1 MAGRILVLILR
12 GLASLPHSWLMA
24 VGALIGRLHVVFR
37 SRAYRVTQTN
47 LELCYPDMSDVD
59 RARLVRSSLVAT
71 ATTMMETPAAWLGN
85 PDRVNRW
92 ITRVDGEALLYD
104 AIENGQSVLLLLPH
118 LGNWELA
125 NVYFAN
131 RLPSTGLYQPPKQPA
146 LRHVMNK
153 VRRNLGNEIVPTSRS
168 GLTTLFRRLGE
179 GKVVVV
185 LPDQVPAAGEF
196 VPFFGQEALTDS
208 LVMRLILKSKPRV
221 LAGAMVRGND
231 GGFTMHFLK
240 ADEGVYDA
248 DPKLALAAVNR
259 SVERCVQLAPAQYQW
274 EYKRFRERPAGMF
287 RLYNYRGESSTYH

>member
-12 GLASLPHSWLMA
+12 GFASLPHGWLMA
-24 VGALIGRLHVVFR
+24 MGALIGRLHVVFR

-47 LELCYPDMSDVD
+47 LELCYPEMSDPD
-59 RARLVRSSLVAT
+59 RTRLVSASLIAT

-85 PDRVNRW
+85 PVRVDRW
-92 ITRVDGEALLYD
+92 ITDVNGEALLHD
-104 AIENGQSVLLLLPH
+104 AIDSGEGVLLLLPH

-196 VPFFGQEALTDS
+196 VPFFGHDALTDR

-221 LAGAMVRGND
+221 LAGAMIRGHD
-231 GGFTMHFLK
+231 GGFTMHFMT
-240 ADEGVYDA
+240 ADEGVYNTN
-248 DPKLALAAVNR
+248 PKLALTAINQ
-259 SVERCVQLAPAQYQW
+259 SIKHYIQLTPAQYQ
-274 EYKRFRERPAGMF
+274 
-287 RLYNYRGESSTYH
+287 